1 LILKLSCFKLNL
13 YIHVPSGLDRQI
25 SLGCQQY
32 QCGIGDSSMALTSQ
46 ISMNTASGSNARRL
60 RCQKASAWGAQRMA
74 QPRRLIA
81 VPAAAGDSAATLS
94 DLRQQLAA
102 AVDRE
107 DYQLAARLRDAL
119 Q

>member
-1 LILKLSCFKLNL
+1 
-13 YIHVPSGLDRQI
+13 
-25 SLGCQQY
+25 
-32 QCGIGDSSMALTSQ
+32 MALTSQ